1 MGLLPT
7 MHRFNLPPWFEDGG
21 MSDMKQSSVSVL
33 ASTVLLNFIDNW
45 KCLMAYHNVR
55 TTKETGSWTT
65 GERYLA
71 AEAMALCTFGLHGYL
86 LCRFKCIVL
95 FKSKP

>member
-1 MGLLPT
+1 MHLKEKIISSNCKLTVTDAILVNKSHNPMGLLPT

-55 TTKETGSWTT
+55 TTKETGS
-65 GERYLA
+65 
-71 AEAMALCTFGLHGYL
+71 
-86 LCRFKCIVL
+86 
-95 FKSKP
+95 